1 MDENL
6 SSDDLVRIKKLKLKN
21 LSWQNEPD
29 RFYPQGEMASQT
41 IGFLGGEGY
50 GQYGIEGYY
59 DDVLAGK
66 KGMQE
71 NPYGINSIFFDSDSI
86 LLDGSD
92 IYLTIDYNI
101 QFQAEQLL
109 KEEKKKNDI
118 DSGQIIVMK
127 PDTGKILALANF
139 PNFNPNQYSKQS
151 DLSIFQNSATQKL
164 FEPGSVMKAFTMA
177 SAINEGKITPDTT
190 YFDTGIVTIG
200 PDSIHN
206 FNNEKMGEQTMTQA
220 LENSLNTGAVF
231 AQQKLDNKTFI
242 NYLNKFGFFEKTGV
256 DLQGEVYSQNNN
268 LKKGP
273 DFNFATASFGQ
284 GIETTA
290 MQVARAYCALAN
302 GGKLVKPDISG
313 SV

>member
-1 MDENL
+1 
-6 SSDDLVRIKKLKLKN
+6 
-21 LSWQNEPD
+21 
-29 RFYPQGEMASQT
+29 
-41 IGFLGGEGY
+41 
-50 GQYGIEGYY
+50 
-59 DDVLAGK
+59 
-66 KGMQE
+66 
-71 NPYGINSIFFDSDSI
+71 
-86 LLDGSD
+86 
-92 IYLTIDYNI
+92 
-101 QFQAEQLL
+101 
-109 KEEKKKNDI
+109 
-118 DSGQIIVMK
+118 
-127 PDTGKILALANF
+127 
-139 PNFNPNQYSKQS
+139 
-151 DLSIFQNSATQKL
+151 
-164 FEPGSVMKAFTMA
+164 MKAFTIA

-302 GGKLVKPDISG
+302 GGKLVKPYIVEKVIKNQEEYYTEPDISQPIVSQKTISQVNTMLI
-313 SV
+313 SVVDNGFNKVAKIPGYYLAGKTGTAQVPLKNGKGYEPDKTIQSFVGYGPALDPEFLILVKLDNPKVPKSSLSAVPVFKQLAQYIITYWQIPPDYDVNKK